1 MIEKTGLK
9 NFDKAALHACAG
21 NTSRVVK

>member
-1 MIEKTGLK
+1 MIKKTGRK

-21 NTSRVVK
+21 NTCRVVK